1 MADPVARRPLKP
13 TLAAAAAL
21 LVAATAVAAALVLFL
36 FQQRDLRRAALDRL
50 EAQAVRLAER
60 SQGFLE
66 RAQTLAIEAAAAVDG
81 RILATDFG
89 AGDRDTG
96 AYLLLKAQLRSL
108 YRLMGE
114 NVCVLRA
121 ALADVRGDFWGVE
134 GLADGRML
142 VKSVVR
148 VADPHRCPEANAAR
162 GGDRDGT
169 CAVAAWLKGDVSG
182 NITSS
187 EPLPDETYDPRTESW
202 YQEAAGTKAPAL
214 GPPAAEAA
222 TGRAAAVLSTPV
234 IDAAG
239 RVLGVLALTLDLGEL
254 SLFASDLGLSGQ
266 ARAMLALAD
275 GRLAAWS
282 GEGGPVLAA
291 KGGNATALADPAA
304 AGSPG
309 AARALVLAGG
319 GSPGAGHTVRLDFAL
334 GGADWLAA
342 ARPLPEQPGRPALK
356 AVVAAPAQ
364 ALLPGWELA
373 DRPGLYLALAVA
385 VAGSA
390 AALFLGRMASRQVSV
405 LAGDLHTLRDLDL
418 ESVPDRSFALRELD
432 SLAGDLA
439 LARDRLAA
447 FRRFLPLGLVRLLVR
462 SGAVE
467 SGTAPAAVTLL
478 HAWCG
483 AEPDAAPGAV
493 SSADVLESVD
503 EAVRGAMGMAY
514 RAGQSF
520 LAALWNAPR
529 EAPDHP
535 YLACQAAL
543 SVLRAQEAASG
554 EGAGQAAHPLRLG
567 IHSGPAR
574 VGLGG
579 GRSLVSFGVDSQSAA
594 VAEHMARLAR
604 AYGVGCVLSRQA
616 RDLVK
621 DRTVTR
627 VLDMARL
634 PGAEKP
640 ALVYE
645 LVAARGQAP
654 ERTREFIRL
663 YESGLGR
670 LLKGEPKEASRLLLA
685 AHKLRPRPDDASCSV
700 LLKRCIAG
708 GQAKG

>member
-1 MADPVARRPLKP
+1 MAEPVARRPFKP

-21 LVAATAVAAALVLFL
+21 LVVVTAVAAALVLFL

-50 EAQAVRLAER
+50 EARAVRLAER

-108 YRLMGE
+108 YRLMGD
-114 NVCVLRA
+114 NVCVIRA

-169 CAVAAWLKGDVSG
+169 CVVAARLKGDAGG
-182 NITSS
+182 NVTSS

-202 YQEAAGTKAPAL
+202 YQEAAGAKAPVL
-214 GPPAAEAA
+214 GLPAAEAA

-239 RVLGVLALTLDLGEL
+239 RVLGVLALTLDLGEF
-254 SLFASDLGLSGQ
+254 SRFASDLGLPGQ

-291 KGGNATALADPAA
+291 RSGNATALADPAA

-309 AARALVLAGG
+309 AARALALLAGG
-319 GSPGAGHTVRLDFAL
+319 GSPGAGQTVRLDFAL

-342 ARPLPEQPGRPALK
+342 ARSLPEQPGRPALK
-356 AVVAAPAQ
+356 AVVAAPARE
-364 ALLPGWELA
+364 LLPGWELA
-373 DRPGLYLALAVA
+373 DQPGLYLALALA

-432 SLAGDLA
+432 GLAGDLA
-439 LARDRLAA
+439 LARDRLAV
-447 FRRFLPLGLVRLLVR
+447 FRSFLPMGLVRRLVR
-462 SGAVE
+462 SGDVE
-467 SGTAPAAVTLL
+467 SKTVQAEITLL

-483 AEPDAAPGAV
+483 AAPDSAPDAAPPAE
-493 SSADVLESVD
+493 VLESVD

-535 YLACQAAL
+535 HLACQAAL
-543 SVLRAQEAASG
+543 AVLRSREAAAG
-554 EGAGQAAHPLRLG
+554 EGAVQATHPLHLG
-567 IHSGPAR
+567 IHSGPAG

-579 GRSLVSFGVDSQSAA
+579 SRSLVSFGVDSQFAA

-627 VLDMARL
+627 VLDVARL

-685 AHKLRPRPDDASCSV
+685 AHKLRPRPGDASCSV

-708 GQAKG
+708 G